1 MIGFDL
7 DKMKFLRAFET
18 ALKEDEYPTHW
29 VQSAIRYRQLKK
41 CIKQVQKELSDI
53 GLEPKTIRDLWMS
66 LDACGPIKAPLQYT
80 FAGLTP
86 VPVSLAH

>member
-1 MIGFDL
+1 
-7 DKMKFLRAFET
+7 MKFSHAFET

-29 VQSAIRYRQLKK
+29 VESAIRYRQLKK

-53 GLEPKTIRDLWMS
+53 GLETKTIRGLWKS
-66 LDACGPIKAPLQYT
+66 FDAYGPTEAPLQYT

-86 VPVSLAH
+86 ESSSLVHRLTEYRR